1 MNIGIPRGL
10 YYYQYFPFFKTFFEC
25 LGNRIVCSPPTNRN
39 ILKKGI
45 DLCVDDACLPVKV
58 FHGHVAYLAD
68 NVDIIYIPRIISV
81 EPKEYICPKFLG
93 LPDMIKNSI
102 QELPPVLDIDIDLY
116 RGKRFLFGQLLEL
129 GHLLKKN
136 NLDILRAYRRA
147 SKVQK
152 RFEQKIIKNKI
163 TPGDLLSTIPEC
175 LQNKEREEN
184 KKNNRLTVLLLG
196 HYYNIYDDYISM
208 NVTAKLRKQNIT
220 FITPEMVPDKII
232 SIGNRKLSKNMFWT
246 LGKKT
251 LGTAY
256 YYLENNKIDGII
268 YLASFGCG
276 PDSLV
281 GELVEKRTKRDFE
294 IPFLLINLDEHS
306 GEAGFNTRL
315 EAFLDVLEGRKQ
327 DEDNISSYG

>member
-1 MNIGIPRGL
+1 
-10 YYYQYFPFFKTFFEC
+10 
-25 LGNRIVCSPPTNRN
+25 
-39 ILKKGI
+39 
-45 DLCVDDACLPVKV
+45 
-58 FHGHVAYLAD
+58 
-68 NVDIIYIPRIISV
+68 
-81 EPKEYICPKFLG
+81 
-93 LPDMIKNSI
+93 MIKNSI

-232 SIGNRKLSKNMFWT
+232 SIGNRKLSKICFGLW
-246 LGKKT
+246 KKDFST
-251 LGTAY
+251 Y

-268 YLASFGCG
+268 YLASFGCAKFI
-276 PDSLV
+276 SWRTR
-281 GELVEKRTKRDFE
+281 EKRTKRALR
-294 IPFLLINLDEHS
+294 FLFVNK
-306 GEAGFNTRL
+306 FR
-315 EAFLDVLEGRKQ
+315 
-327 DEDNISSYG
+327 